1 MRRKMT
7 ERNKSLG
14 GVKKAKKKMKEIVEI
29 LWETLTNLLK
39 QKTKQKLPYYR
50 VLLINPGEISFALV
64 VADDNG

>member
-1 MRRKMT
+1 MT

-14 GVKKAKKKMKEIVEI
+14 GVKKAKKMKEIVEI

-39 QKTKQKLPYYR
+39 QKTKQQKLPYYR

>member
-14 GVKKAKKKMKEIVEI
+14 GVKKAKKMKEIVEI

>member
-1 MRRKMT
+1 
-7 ERNKSLG
+7 
-14 GVKKAKKKMKEIVEI
+14 MKEIVEI

-39 QKTKQKLPYYR
+39 QKTKQQKVLYYR

>member
-1 MRRKMT
+1 
-7 ERNKSLG
+7 
-14 GVKKAKKKMKEIVEI
+14 MKEIVEI